1 MYSQIHCWPINW
13 KFSAQLNTS
22 LAGHYQA
29 FIYLFIFLESKEEM
43 ISIGWYLHIVGLGR
57 GQVGGC
63 AAWIMDCSLS
73 CFVCTCCC
81 AFWMN
86 IEAGSGLLWLWRLI
100 LIFTWLHCSLCTGCS
115 ACVRPAPQEDS
126 VRDSLHFFS
135 PPRCYLIWQLLGIL
149 LCEFFSES
157 FVFTIGFFF
166 FKNLNFSF

>member
-115 ACVRPAPQEDS
+115 ACVRFRFYNWI
-126 VRDSLHFFS
+126 VIFKKFK
-135 PPRCYLIWQLLGIL
+135 
-149 LCEFFSES
+149 
-157 FVFTIGFFF
+157 FFF
-166 FKNLNFSF
+166 LNWQNRNFVQYVMSLP